1 MKKLSNKPTPSQKKL
16 NSEIEK
22 KPTGRSADELQQMR
36 DTVSS
41 KNRKSEQVNASFLLR
56 ARARKK

>member
-1 MKKLSNKPTPSQKKL
+1 MKKLSNEPKPLQKKL

-22 KPTGRSADELQQMR
+22 KTTGRSAEELQRMR

>member
-1 MKKLSNKPTPSQKKL
+1 MKKLSNKPKPLQKKL

>member
-1 MKKLSNKPTPSQKKL
+1 MKKLSNEPKPLQKEL

-22 KPTGRSADELQQMR
+22 KTTGRSAEELQRMR

>member
-1 MKKLSNKPTPSQKKL
+1 MKKLSNKPKPLQKK

-22 KPTGRSADELQQMR
+22 KTTGRSAEELQQMR

>member
-1 MKKLSNKPTPSQKKL
+1 MKKLSNEPKPLQKEL

-22 KPTGRSADELQQMR
+22 KTTGRSAEELQQMK

>member
-1 MKKLSNKPTPSQKKL
+1 MKKLSNKPKPSQKKL

-41 KNRKSEQVNASFLLR
+41 KNRKSEQVNASFSLR

>member
-1 MKKLSNKPTPSQKKL
+1 MKKLSNKPKPSQKKL

-22 KPTGRSADELQQMR
+22 KPTGHSADELQQMR

>member
-1 MKKLSNKPTPSQKKL
+1 MKKLSNEPKPLQKEL

-22 KPTGRSADELQQMR
+22 KTTGRSAEELQQMR

-41 KNRKSEQVNASFLLR
+41 KNRKSEQVKASFLLR

>member
-1 MKKLSNKPTPSQKKL
+1 MKKLSNEPKPLQKEL

-22 KPTGRSADELQQMR
+22 KTTGRSSEELQQMR

>member
-1 MKKLSNKPTPSQKKL
+1 MKKLSNEPKPSQKKL

>member
-1 MKKLSNKPTPSQKKL
+1 MKKLSNEPKPLQKEL

-22 KPTGRSADELQQMR
+22 KTTGRSAEELQQMR

-41 KNRKSEQVNASFLLR
+41 RNRKSEQVNASFLLR

>member
-1 MKKLSNKPTPSQKKL
+1 MKKLSNKPKPPQKKL

>member
-1 MKKLSNKPTPSQKKL
+1 MKKLSNKPEPSQKKL

>member
-1 MKKLSNKPTPSQKKL
+1 MKKLSNEPKPLQKEL

-22 KPTGRSADELQQMR
+22 KTTGRSAEELQQMR

>member
-1 MKKLSNKPTPSQKKL
+1 MKKLSNKPKPSQKQL

>member
-1 MKKLSNKPTPSQKKL
+1 MKKLSNKPKPLQKKK
-16 NSEIEK
+16 SEKEK
-22 KPTGRSADELQQMR
+22 KTTGRSVEELQQMR